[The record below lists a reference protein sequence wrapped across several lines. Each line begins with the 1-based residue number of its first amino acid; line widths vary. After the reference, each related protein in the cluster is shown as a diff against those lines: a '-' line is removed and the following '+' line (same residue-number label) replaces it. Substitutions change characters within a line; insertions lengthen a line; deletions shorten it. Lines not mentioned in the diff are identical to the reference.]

1 MFSKILTWIR
11 EVLKKMTSDTGV
23 DSVSDILISSEMTK
37 NIELWSSMYQDSAYW
52 IDNKNVFSLNLS
64 SSISSEIARLTTI
77 EMDSKITGSLR
88 ADFLNEQFEKVL
100 KNIRIQLEY
109 ACAKGSIIFKPYVLN
124 GNIEIDY
131 IHADSFFPTSFDS
144 SGKIMGVVFVDQ
156 KIKNNKIFTR
166 LESHN
171 LTKDGCLISNKA
183 YVSSN
188 NNSLG
193 REISLQDV
201 EEWADIQE
209 QIVIKSDRLLFGYF
223 KVPLAN
229 TIDTKS
235 PLGVSVYSRATGL
248 IRKADEQYSRL
259 LWEFEGS
266 ELAINASEDLFAR
279 DINGNAILPRGKERL
294 YRKLEIDTLSTTKTF
309 FEPFSPA
316 IRDVSLI
323 NGLNEQLRRIEF
335 NCNLAYG
342 TLSDPNNVDKTA
354 EEIKASKQRS
364 YAFVSDLQKELKN
377 ALKDLV
383 YAMDALTTTYNLVS
397 PGRYEQS
404 FDFDDSLIVDNKTEQ
419 SIKLQEVASGILKPE
434 RYLMWRY
441 GVTEEQAKEMMPDE
455 AELIGE

>member
-1 MFSKILTWIR
+1 MLFSKILTWIR
-11 EVLKKMTSDTGV
+11 EVLKKMTSEAG
-23 DSVSDILISSEMTK
+23 SNLVSDILISSEMIK
-37 NIELWSSMYQDSAYW
+37 NIELWSDMYQDSAYW
-52 IDNKNVFSLNLS
+52 VDNVNVFSMNLA
-64 SSISSEIARLTTI
+64 SSISSEIARLATI
-77 EMDSKITGSLR
+77 EMDSKITGSVR
-88 ADFLNEQFEKVL
+88 ADFLNEQFKKVL

-131 IHADSFFPTSFDS
+131 IHSDSFFPTSFDA
-144 SGKIMGVVFVDQ
+144 SGKITGVVFVDQ

-171 LTKDGCLISNKA
+171 LLKEGCLISNKA
-183 YVSSN
+183 YVSNN

-209 QIVIKSDRLLFGYF
+209 QITIKSDRLLVGYF
-223 KVPLAN
+223 KVPIAN
-229 TIDTKS
+229 TVDTKS
-235 PLGVSVYSRATGL
+235 PLGVSVYSRATNL
-248 IRKADEQYSRL
+248 IRHADEQYSRL

-266 ELAINASEDLFAR
+266 ELAINASEDLFTK
-279 DINGNAILPRGKERL
+279 DINGNAILPKGKERL
-294 YRKLEIDTLSTTKTF
+294 YRKLEIDSLRTTETF
-309 FEPFSPA
+309 FEPFSPS

-335 NCNLAYG
+335 NCSLAYG

-364 YAFVSDLQKELKN
+364 YAFVSDVQKELRS
-377 ALKDLV
+377 ALEDLV
-383 YAMDALTTTYNLVS
+383 YAMDALTTTYNLAPV
-397 PGRYEQS
+397 GKYEQS
-404 FDFDDSLIVDNKTEQ
+404 FDFDDSLIVDNKAEQ

-441 GVTEEQAKEMMPDE
+441 GVTEEQAREMMPDD
-455 AELIGE
+455 LMGE

>member
-1 MFSKILTWIR
+1 MFSKVLTWIR
-11 EVLKKMTSDTGV
+11 EVLKKMTSETGH
-23 DSVSDILISSEMTK
+23 DSVSDILISSEMT
-37 NIELWSSMYQDSAYW
+37 NCIELWSNMYQDNAYW
-52 IDNKNVFSLNLS
+52 INNKNVFSLNLP

-77 EMDSKITGSLR
+77 EMDSKITGSAR
-88 ADFLNEQFEKVL
+88 ADFLNGQFKKVL

-109 ACAKGSIIFKPYVLN
+109 ACAKGSIVFKPYIAN

-131 IHADSFFPTSFDS
+131 IHSDSFFPTAFDS
-144 SGKIMGVVFVDQ
+144 SGKITGVVFTDQ
-156 KIKNNKIFTR
+156 KIKDNKIFTR
-166 LESHN
+166 LEAHN
-171 LTKDGCLISNKA
+171 LVKDGCSISNKV

-209 QIVIKSDRLLFGYF
+209 QIVIKSDRLLIGYF

-235 PLGVSVYSRATGL
+235 PLGVSVYSRATDL

-266 ELAINASEDLFAR
+266 ELAINASEDLFTR
-279 DINGNAILPRGKERL
+279 DINGNAILPKGKERL
-294 YRKLEIDTLSTTKTF
+294 YRKLEIDSLRTTEAF
-309 FEPFSPA
+309 FEPFSPT

-364 YAFVSDLQKELKN
+364 YAFVSDVQKTLKS
-377 ALKDLV
+377 ALEDLV
-383 YAMDALTTTYNLVS
+383 YSMDALTTTYNLAPV
-397 PGRYEQS
+397 GKYEQS

-441 GVTEEQAKEMMPDE
+441 GVTEEQAREMMPDD
-455 AELIGE
+455 LIGD